1 MAKKVNSVDTQS
13 GDIAVQASGAGVTEE
28 GNTNAGKTLS
38 TEIARLT
45 QAKADIKAAIEAKG
59 VTVGNGTIDTY
70 ASKIGEISSGGG
82 SDYVPLITSINLPFL
97 RYDSFQSASNQFN
110 KFFESAYFV
119 TEASGDRLDVVLSN
133 SLDSWQYGS
142 IVNIPYGVIR
152 RFSTSNMYIQH
163 NTFNTGYG
171 YADFEFFKITKDLDE
186 VVYSMTNSIGFEQD
200 ITEPYEFPDVDLS
213 DAILCGI
220 RLTAIYTD

>member
-28 GNTNAGKTLS
+28 GNTNEGKTLS

-82 SDYVPLITSINLPFL
+82 STIEEGSSSLLICNFMFHPLAAGPTETCTDTSISGDVEGFQKRTDLSIKCTDNSNVNIKITRSTLDSKTKL
-97 RYDSFQSASNQFN
+97 RVCDVIVECRESDFFTIDILYDSLTKTQLVYYTNMSTVSGYEDFENHCFQVS
-110 KFFESAYFV
+110 V
-119 TEASGDRLDVVLSN
+119 SGITQD
-133 SLDSWQYGS
+133 
-142 IVNIPYGVIR
+142 IA
-152 RFSTSNMYIQH
+152 FSTGCLNEM
-163 NTFNTGYG
+163 
-171 YADFEFFKITKDLDE
+171 
-186 VVYSMTNSIGFEQD
+186 
-200 ITEPYEFPDVDLS
+200 
-213 DAILCGI
+213 
-220 RLTAIYTD
+220 